1 MAELP
6 VSTRWT
12 IDDLHRLPA
21 DETKRYEVIDG
32 ELFVS
37 TTPRFEHQFAC
48 ARSIVDLGNWNDQV
62 GLGVVLVA
70 PGLIFSHRD
79 GVAPDLAWISHTRL
93 AAILRDDGHLWGPPE
108 LVVEVLSPG
117 AENERRDREVKL
129 RLYSRFGV
137 DEYWLLD
144 WRLKQVQVYRQLDG
158 ELRLVVTL
166 GPQDELTS
174 PVLPG
179 FAVVVA
185 RLFLPA

>member
-6 VSTRWT
+6 VPTRWT
-12 IDDLHRLPA
+12 IDDLKLLPD

-37 TTPRFEHQFAC
+37 TSPRFEHQFAC
-48 ARSIVDLGNWNDQV
+48 TETILEVGNWNRLS

-70 PGLIFSHRD
+70 PGLIFSRND
-79 GVAPDLAWISHTRL
+79 GVEPDLAWISHARL
-93 AAILRDDGHLWGPPE
+93 AAVLRDDGHLWGPPE

-144 WRLKQVQVYRQLDG
+144 WRIKQVQVYRRLDG
-158 ELRLVVTL
+158 DLRLAATL

-179 FAVVVA
+179 FSVAVA
-185 RLFLPA
+185 RLFPPA